1 MENLK
6 MVEEMDQDWKFL
18 NKISII
24 LVSLMM
30 ICFMD
35 MASIFGIKINIFQ
48 ACGKMEKKYLAVYM
62 APNYITAASF
72 LPTVQEK

>member
-1 MENLK
+1 MESLK
-6 MVEEMDQDWKFL
+6 MVEEMDWDQRFL

-35 MASIFGIKINIFQ
+35 MASIFGIKISIFQ
-48 ACGKMEKKYLAVYM
+48 ACGKMEKKYLVVYM

-72 LPTVQEK
+72 PPTVQEK

>member
-1 MENLK
+1 MGSLK

-24 LVSLMM
+24 LVSLLM

-35 MASIFGIKINIFQ
+35 MGSIFGIKISIFQ

-62 APNYITAASF
+62 VPNYITAASF
-72 LPTVQEK
+72 PPKVQEK